1 MSWVDV
7 LAVLDEHIGHYAVL
21 QQLARDEGNNHYADE
36 LEEHCGTLTQLRF
49 ARAAVAE
56 LIEADDEFDKCRAE
70 LRDLRIALGH
80 NNPLHQDTP
89 HLLRYEAAAKR
100 RAAALS
106 RVRGA
111 A

>member
-1 MSWVDV
+1 MSGVDV
-7 LAVLDEHIGHYAVL
+7 LAVLDEHIGHYAAL

-36 LEEHCGTLTQLRF
+36 LEEHCGTLAQLRF

-56 LIEADDEFDKCRAE
+56 LIEADIAYNAAMTKRHSRAY
-70 LRDLRIALGH
+70 LDCAPIKQRRIQEWLVNAS
-80 NNPLHQDTP
+80 
-89 HLLRYEAAAKR
+89 KR

-111 A
+111 E